1 MMDPDWIVRL
11 AAACFIAWLIASA
24 WWAGRVV
31 ACLESIARSLREK
44 P

>member
-1 MMDPDWIVRL
+1 MDPDWIVR
-11 AAACFIAWLIASA
+11 